1 MSDAAS
7 IFEDDEDDD
16 RRTFAPST
24 ANRDVLELLVKQGH
38 FKTSIGAFQAAAL
51 LAIRKGLDPN
61 DAPTFSGTM
70 WNRGSVNLNVLEFLG
85 WYLPTSAPVRA
96 LAQLGNVGTTYISEK
111 VRTGGYSLTEIFEL
125 PELDIE

>member
-1 MSDAAS
+1 MTDATS
-7 IFEDDEDDD
+7 IFDDNEDDD

-24 ANRDVLELLVKQGH
+24 GNREVLELLVKQRH
-38 FKTSIGAFQAAAL
+38 FKTSMGAFQAAAL

-70 WNRGSVNLNVLEFLG
+70 WNRGSVNRNVLEFLG

-96 LAQLGNVGTTYISEK
+96 LAQLGNVGTAYISEK
-111 VRTGGYSLTEIFEL
+111 VRAGGYSLTEIFEL
-125 PELDIE
+125 PKLDIE